1 MKSSIEIHLEKCAE
15 KFLAESEQY
24 GIKRKVPAWPAELDD
39 VSLLIT
45 FSYLPKQ
52 HFLKKH

>member
-1 MKSSIEIHLEKCAE
+1 MKSSIVIHLEKCAE

-39 VSLLIT
+39 VSLMIT
-45 FSYLPKQ
+45 LSYSHKQ
-52 HFLKKH
+52 PFLKKH

>member
-1 MKSSIEIHLEKCAE
+1 MKSSIVIHLEKCAE

-39 VSLLIT
+39 VSPLFT
-45 FSYLPKQ
+45 SSFLPKLPY
-52 HFLKKH
+52 LKKH